1 MNTGRVVSGRDL
13 GMLRGPFV
21 GDGEARKIG
30 HGDSSLRLTALDIMA
45 RHREAGIQG

>member
-30 HGDSSLRLTALDIMA
+30 HGDSSLRLTALVRD
-45 RHREAGIQG
+45 RAGLEQRCR